1 MRGCRQQVV
10 VLGCNGVSAALI
22 LLVLVELAPHAK
34 YARAQPA
41 AVGIHCA
48 IGTGSCGNWLE
59 LGGYKT
65 SCTLLL
71 VRIDPLST
79 AHDDA
84 RGKKLCVM
92 LGFVSVLYVAAG
104 SQCGGEPKFI
114 AQPIPG
120 VPNPEWCGA
129 KFIGFEKGGNWKT
142 LKPVW
147 R

>member
-1 MRGCRQQVV
+1 M
-10 VLGCNGVSAALI
+10 LGRSPPQLASTAQSAPALVETGWSSAATRLPVRS
-22 LLVLVELAPHAK
+22 VLVRTE
-34 YARAQPA
+34 
-41 AVGIHCA
+41 
-48 IGTGSCGNWLE
+48 
-59 LGGYKT
+59 
-65 SCTLLL
+65 
-71 VRIDPLST
+71 PLST

-84 RGKKLCVM
+84 RGEKLCVM
-92 LGFVSVLYVAAG
+92 LGFVFVLCVAAG
-104 SQCGGEPKFI
+104 AQCGGEPKFI